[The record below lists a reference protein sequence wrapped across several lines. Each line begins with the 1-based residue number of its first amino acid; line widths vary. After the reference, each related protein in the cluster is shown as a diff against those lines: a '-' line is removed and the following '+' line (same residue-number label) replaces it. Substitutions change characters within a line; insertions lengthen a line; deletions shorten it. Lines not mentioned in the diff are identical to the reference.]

1 MSFWTGSSKI
11 HELYTAACGLYVCW
25 LSIRGVTV
33 LLAWM
38 PQGRTVIVHKV
49 QEWTLMVGF
58 SEQPPKKKKRLCAN
72 SGSFYLL
79 LFVQILKTLVVA
91 LLVAGVIPLLLG
103 LLFELVIVAPLR
115 VPLDQTP
122 LFYPWQVLL
131 DVGSSFGMLV
141 IVVAFYFNKFTHFQD
156 WALGVLHAKIIA
168 AITLMGPQWWL
179 KTVIEQVG
187 F

>member
-1 MSFWTGSSKI
+1 M
-11 HELYTAACGLYVCW
+11 
-25 LSIRGVTV
+25 
-33 LLAWM
+33 
-38 PQGRTVIVHKV
+38 
-49 QEWTLMVGF
+49 
-58 SEQPPKKKKRLCAN
+58 
-72 SGSFYLL
+72 
-79 LFVQILKTLVVA
+79 QILKTLVVA

-122 LFYPWQVLL
+122 LFYPWQVIACSVCFSISLWNGCCPGPAL
-131 DVGSSFGMLV
+131 C
-141 IVVAFYFNKFTHFQD
+141 FNIFAHLQD

-187 F
+187 FKCLILRCQNCSLPTLGTIALYNAQTANIPFRCTQTEFEISTSSSSSVNWRLQSSRCCCWPCACRM

>member
-1 MSFWTGSSKI
+1 MSFCAIEKSPDRGNAFS
-11 HELYTAACGLYVCW
+11 AAVF
-25 LSIRGVTV
+25 
-33 LLAWM
+33 A
-38 PQGRTVIVHKV
+38 
-49 QEWTLMVGF
+49 
-58 SEQPPKKKKRLCAN
+58 
-72 SGSFYLL
+72 
-79 LFVQILKTLVVA
+79 QILKTLVVA

-122 LFYPWQVLL
+122 LFYPWQVRGWSHFSSCLPHSK
-131 DVGSSFGMLV
+131 GASSFL
-141 IVVAFYFNKFTHFQD
+141 IYILQD

-179 KTVIEQVG
+179 KTVIEQVCSKYLH

>member
-1 MSFWTGSSKI
+1 M
-11 HELYTAACGLYVCW
+11 
-25 LSIRGVTV
+25 
-33 LLAWM
+33 
-38 PQGRTVIVHKV
+38 
-49 QEWTLMVGF
+49 
-58 SEQPPKKKKRLCAN
+58 
-72 SGSFYLL
+72 
-79 LFVQILKTLVVA
+79 VA

-131 DVGSSFGMLV
+131 DVGSSFGMFV
-141 IVVAFYFNKFTHFQD
+141 ILVAFYFNKFTHFQD

-187 F
+187 FQMRDLTVLKWQPPPNPVGTIALYNAKTLYVSIRCTLTEFEISTSSSSSGNWLLRSSRCCCWPCACRT